1 MTAGRGT
8 LRQLEGEDE
17 GASGGAANSEE
28 AGRVETKDGQTF
40 HPQGNSRGSFRL
52 TDTEDSSV
60 AAEVEEGGEG
70 MAPESGISGCK
81 LLYVRWINKSPQDS
95 TGNYMEYPV
104 ISHHGKEYE
113 KESKCVY
120 TWVTLL
126 CRN

>member
-1 MTAGRGT
+1 MTAGRGR

-60 AAEVEEGGEG
+60 AAEVEEGWRRDG
-70 MAPESGISGCK
+70 PR
-81 LLYVRWINKSPQDS
+81 VWD
-95 TGNYMEYPV
+95 
-104 ISHHGKEYE
+104 
-113 KESKCVY
+113 
-120 TWVTLL
+120 
-126 CRN
+126 